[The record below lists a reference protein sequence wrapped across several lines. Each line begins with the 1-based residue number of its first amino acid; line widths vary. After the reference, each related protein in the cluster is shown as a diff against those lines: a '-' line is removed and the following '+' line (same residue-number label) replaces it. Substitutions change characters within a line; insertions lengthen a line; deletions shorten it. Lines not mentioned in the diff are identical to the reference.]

1 MSVTIA
7 DVTYIAELARL
18 RFSEDEA
25 LKMTD
30 ELNTILHYVDTLNE
44 VDTEGVLPLSNIHDQ
59 KNVLRAD
66 ETHESIS
73 NAAALSNAPD
83 SQDRFFRVPK
93 VLG

>member
-1 MSVTIA
+1 
-7 DVTYIAELARL
+7 
-18 RFSEDEA
+18 
-25 LKMTD
+25 MTD